1 MGNLDRLVRNK
12 DAGIAFSALLL
23 FVGFSLSS
31 ESFLSAY
38 NLFNISRIIAFS
50 AFVALAQAVVLVA
63 GGMNLSVGA
72 IGGLATIATGYGIQV
87 LG

>member
-38 NLFNISRIIAFS
+38 NL
-50 AFVALAQAVVLVA
+50 
-63 GGMNLSVGA
+63 
-72 IGGLATIATGYGIQV
+72 Y
-87 LG
+87 

>member
-31 ESFLSAY
+31 ESVLSGY

-50 AFVALAQAVVLVA
+50 AFVALAQAA
-63 GGMNLSVGA
+63 RAWGKHQEM
-72 IGGLATIATGYGIQV
+72 
-87 LG
+87 LGPRAQCI